1 MAAILLLAVCLFV
14 GCKKKQPQYGGDIEK
29 QWNVPALAEV
39 FNIIKVPVPGMQIS
53 KLVTGGVIDISSTT
67 PGHIIMAVKIPK
79 LAQKKNVSP
88 DIYFYDN
95 RGMDQEIEIQKT
107 SNTEGTIKFKATG
120 DIMTYKNLTDT
131 SVEFTGQGATNLK
144 CDVMPSKVTL
154 MGEDNLLTQIMGLLM
169 DEPPF

>member
-29 QWNVPALAEV
+29 QWNAPALAEV
-39 FNIIKVPVPGMQIS
+39 FNIIKVPVPGMQIG

-67 PGHIIMAVKIPK
+67 PGHIIMAVKVPK
-79 LAQKKNVSP
+79 LAQKQGVSP

-95 RGMDQEIEIQKT
+95 MVMDQEIEIQKT
-107 SNTEGTIKFKATG
+107 SNTEGTIKSKAAG

-131 SVEFTGQGATNLK
+131 SVEFTGQGATNQK

-154 MGEDNLLTQIMGLLM
+154 MGVDNLPFQIISLFK

>member
-39 FNIIKVPVPGMQIS
+39 FNIIKVPVPGMQIG

-67 PGHIIMAVKIPK
+67 PGHIIMAVKVPK
-79 LAQKKNVSP
+79 LAQKQGVSP

-95 RGMDQEIEIQKT
+95 MVMDQEIEIQKT
-107 SNTEGTIKFKATG
+107 SNTEGTIKSKAAG

-131 SVEFTGQGATNLK
+131 SVEFTGQGATNQK

-154 MGEDNLLTQIMGLLM
+154 MGVDNLPFQIMSLFM
-169 DEPPF
+169 EE